1 MQPRTRALPREDL
14 AALLGVVA
22 VLDGHL
28 VGGDL
33 PLHLTQDLIRRLT
46 DHGPLPAGSTAG
58 ALNAVLTDLAQ
69 RLHWA
74 TGADMEYPAA
84 MPHRTNYQL
93 AIPAGTVAACI
104 TALREAGAE
113 DIHDG
118 PPTTSGWE
126 MRPTG
131 PGGALERHSTDVP
144 NGRTITAAFPDLAP
158 DPAYHERIAR
168 LGALAER
175 YGGQYQGANW

>member
-1 MQPRTRALPREDL
+1 LPYEDL

-33 PLHLTQDLIRRLT
+33 PLDLTQHLIHRLT

-58 ALNAVLTDLAQ
+58 ALNAALEDLAQ

-74 TGADMEYPAA
+74 TGGDMEYPAA

-93 AIPAGTVAACI
+93 AIPAGAVAACI

-113 DIHDG
+113 DVHDR
-118 PPTTSGWE
+118 PLTSSGWE

-131 PGGALERHSTDVP
+131 PDGALEPHSTDNP
-144 NGRTITAAFPDLAP
+144 NSRIITAAFPELAP
-158 DPAYHERIAR
+158 DPAFHARIAQ
-168 LGALAER
+168 LSALAEQH
-175 YGGQYQGANW
+175 GGRYQGPG